1 MAIAPTQ
8 FHAPRTPHRHVWA
21 VVALLL
27 GLVVGGAVGML
38 IGSTVFDDSSSPTGI
53 QGSGVPAS
61 ETRDLP
67 PFASVELAGSTVV
80 TIRVGDEQSV
90 VVRAD
95 DNLIDH
101 VTTMV
106 QDGSLV
112 IGTAPGSF
120 TAQSPMTV
128 TVGVP
133 SLDALTLSGSGIVA
147 ATGVDA
153 SSLTVRL
160 PGSGVLRASGTAT
173 MLDVTLEG
181 TGDAQLGQLVAGDA
195 RAVVSGSG
203 RIVLTT
209 TKSLDATVSGSGA
222 IMYGGDPQDVEQSVT
237 GSGAIV
243 STTG

>member
-8 FHAPRTPHRHVWA
+8 FNSPRTPHRHLWA
-21 VVALLL
+21 IAAFLL
-27 GLVVGGAVGML
+27 GLIVGGAVGIL
-38 IGSTVFDDSSSPTGI
+38 IGSAAFDDSSSPTGVT
-53 QGSGVPAS
+53 GSGVPAS

-67 PFASVELAGSTVV
+67 PFASVELAGSTRV
-80 TIRVGDEQSV
+80 TVRVGDERSV

-95 DNLIDH
+95 DNLVAR
-101 VTTMV
+101 VTTTV
-106 QDGSLV
+106 QDGTLV
-112 IGTAPGSF
+112 IGTVPGSF

-128 TVGVP
+128 AVGVP

-160 PGSGVLRASGTAT
+160 PGSGVLRASGAAT
-173 MLDVTLEG
+173 RLDVTLEG
-181 TGDAQLGQLVAGDA
+181 SGDAQLGQLVAGDA

-222 IMYGGDPQDVEQSVT
+222 IMYGGNPQLVETSIT